1 LYINLARLSQQG
13 RMDRMSQIES
23 TIGLS
28 SGANAWMV
36 ARRMTPKLPSLRGLG
51 LETTSDYTLPESA
64 ISRSD
69 LLALNAGVDDSTRK
83 ANSLTTANDAIGV
96 IGGMLQNIQTVLVVS
111 GPGNSVAIDPATEQ
125 GRIDSAISTID
136 AIASTAQFGG
146 QNLLQG
152 NFSVTGTGSSLSLPS
167 FLSAQLG
174 VASKNNANVS
184 TTAPLASLLASAN
197 LATAGQIVASALSQ
211 VAATQIQIT
220 GYLSGAADLAPTTVR
235 LPNANVPG
243 NSKTADVMF
252 TTAAQMLNEP
262 SLAALAAAN
271 SSGQNVLE
279 LLWP

>member
-1 LYINLARLSQQG
+1 
-13 RMDRMSQIES
+13 MSQIES

-36 ARRMTPKLPSLRGLG
+36 GRRTTPKLPSLRGLG

-83 ANSLTTANDAIGV
+83 ANALTTANDAIGV
-96 IGGMLQNIQTVLVVS
+96 IGGMLQNIQTVLVAS
-111 GPGNSVAIDPATEQ
+111 GPDNSVGIDPATEQ
-125 GRIDSAISTID
+125 SRIDSAISTID

-152 NFSVTGTGSSLSLPS
+152 SFNVVRSGSSLALPS
-167 FLSAQLG
+167 FLSTQLG
-174 VASKNNANVS
+174 SASEGNKNLS
-184 TTAPLASLLASAN
+184 TTAPLASLQSGGANDLASGN
-197 LATAGQIVASALSQ
+197 LAAAGQIVATALSQ

-220 GYLSGAADLAPTTVR
+220 GYLSGAADLAPTKVC
-235 LPNANVPG
+235 LPNAAVPG
-243 NSKTADVMF
+243 NSKTADTMF
-252 TTAAQMLNEP
+252 STAAQMLNEP
-262 SLAALAAAN
+262 SMAALASAN
-271 SSGQNVLE
+271 SSGRNVLE